1 MHQFFTTAYF
11 EFAFILL
18 LAVLLG
24 LLGLVLRQPLI
35 IAYIILGILLGPSG
49 LGLVKAQDTV
59 DILAQVGVAVLLFL
73 VGLELNPQYVRRLG
87 AVAVATGLGQII
99 FTSLIGFFI
108 ILLLGKDWLTS
119 LYLAIAL
126 TFSS

>member
-1 MHQFFTTAYF
+1 MHQFLTTAYF

-49 LGLVKAQDTV
+49 FGLVKAQDTV
-59 DILAQVGVAVLLFL
+59 DILAQVGVAMLLFL
-73 VGLELNPQYVRRLG
+73 VGLELNPQYVRR
-87 AVAVATGLGQII
+87 V
-99 FTSLIGFFI
+99 SLSMDKYPFCGH
-108 ILLLGKDWLTS
+108 LSTPRV
-119 LYLAIAL
+119 
-126 TFSS
+126 